1 MRVSGGLHKN
11 GILEPPSPQKNPLR
25 TKGLCLGVAGYS
37 VRSQISRQAP
47 KGAGGVRR
55 SDPTHRRSRAPGD
68 PSSATSSRCGRVS
81 VSGCLGFPICKV
93 GRVRPLTAQ
102 HYCRIKLVHASGT
115 RKALVTTAHTQ
126 HYRAPRPA
134 KPPAGRWRAGHA
146 LPQQSPSQGTEPPQR
161 TGNPEPL
168 TETSRDPDFT
178 IPPTRTRGGQKPPQ
192 DKDTCRLALGPE
204 ELTTQFQTSLRCET
218 PPVSGQFPPPGL
230 ELLGSWEVKLRFCR

>member
-37 VRSQISRQAP
+37 VRSQFSRQAP
-47 KGAGGVRR
+47 KGAGSVRR
-55 SDPTHRRSRAPGD
+55 SDLTHRRSRAPGD

-126 HYRAPRPA
+126 HHPAPRPRQA
-134 KPPAGRWRAGHA
+134 PHQGGGGRDTLSPSRAPLRGQNPHSARGTLNLLRRLHETPTSPSLPRGRAGGRSH
-146 LPQQSPSQGTEPPQR
+146 PK
-161 TGNPEPL
+161 
-168 TETSRDPDFT
+168 
-178 IPPTRTRGGQKPPQ
+178 IRTRADWPW
-192 DKDTCRLALGPE
+192 ALK
-204 ELTTQFQTSLRCET
+204 S
-218 PPVSGQFPPPGL
+218 
-230 ELLGSWEVKLRFCR
+230 